1 MLMLLGLIQVNQLA
15 VDSLNL
21 HHLWRHQSPLISD
34 QVPLG
39 WTPVTLN
46 VRDVKEDLLALGGQ
60 NFTMALVAAK
70 VVDCSFKGWPL
81 GNTISS

>member
-15 VDSLNL
+15 VDGLDL
-21 HHLWRHQSPLISD
+21 HHLWWHQSLLKSD
-34 QVPLG
+34 QVTLG

-46 VRDVKEDLLALGGQ
+46 VRDVKEDLIALGGQ

-70 VVDCSFKGWPL
+70 VVDCSL
-81 GNTISS
+81 E